1 MFEHIS
7 VLKQE
12 LKQMLN
18 VQSTDIV
25 VDATLGGG
33 GHAAEFVPPNCSARM
48 VGIDR
53 DQAAIEFCRQ
63 RFSEAISQGT
73 FLLVH
78 APFSQID
85 QILSS
90 LALKPN
96 VIYADLGVSSPQLDT
111 PARGFS
117 MRFAG
122 PLDMRM
128 DQSANTPTAKEIL
141 ALYSVADLARIFLDY
156 GEEPK
161 AKYYARAIDKRR
173 AERAF
178 EDTKEFAD
186 FLQSVNPYRSASKK
200 HPGTKIFQAL
210 RIEVNQ
216 ELAQIEEFLKASYRN
231 LAVGGRMGVITF
243 HSLEDRLV
251 KNFFQ
256 SVGKSKSDPAMR
268 HLPMRDIEMAKPPAA
283 LLKPFPCAPSDLECQ
298 QNPRARSAKL
308 RVLVKQHEGNLPW
321 KS

>member
-1 MFEHIS
+1 LI
-7 VLKQE
+7 
-12 LKQMLN
+12 
-18 VQSTDIV
+18 
-25 VDATLGGG
+25 
-33 GHAAEFVPPNCSARM
+33 
-48 VGIDR
+48 GIDR
-53 DQAAIEFCRQ
+53 DQVAIASCGK
-63 RFSEAISQGT
+63 RFEEVIAKGH

-85 QILSS
+85 QILTS
-90 LALKPN
+90 LALQPN

-111 PARGFS
+111 PERGFS

-128 DQSANTPTAKEIL
+128 DQSANMPTAKDIL
-141 ALYSVADLARIFLDY
+141 AMYSIEDLTRIFFEY

-216 ELAQIEEFLKASYRN
+216 ELAQIEEFLKASYRH

-268 HLPMRDIEMAKPPAA
+268 HLPMRDIDVQKPPATISR
-283 LLKPFPCAPSDLECQ
+283 PFPCVPTDLECQ

-308 RVLVKQHEGNLPW
+308 RVLVKQQEGSLPW